1 MRIRQPKCWSL
12 LILFGCLL
20 GCATRRVAGDW
31 VVNENQELTRAIDAL
46 NEPYTAP
53 HMPGAIVAVVQGGD
67 PIFLKGY
74 GLANREFDVPWDP
87 TIVYTFFS
95 TTKSMTAAAILT
107 AQDRGL
113 LSLDDEIQ
121 EYLPDFPRFP
131 QKITIRQLLNHTS
144 GLWQDEEL
152 ITYLGAGAS
161 TFPITNEEM
170 YLLAKQQPVLSF
182 APGTSN
188 YYNDAGMRYAARILE
203 KATGKSFA
211 EAMKEL
217 LFDPAGMSTA
227 RIKPYEPM
235 WFEREAPAYD
245 LDQSRQMYPHTGA
258 MVVGIVMTETS
269 GDGAGS
275 GSILDFI
282 HYAQYLTRKQANGE
296 RLVDRLTAP
305 VYYGPGLLA
314 TYRYG
319 LRVQSY
325 RGITV
330 YEHGGYQGKEIA
342 YLPEFDTWILTMRN
356 ALDYSRVG
364 MNDYLYRIV
373 DGFCASDKRCS
384 HYMSAGNP
392 QLEQTI
398 QKPLDQNFSAE
409 EFSTLDGTF
418 IEAKSGLPIRFF
430 RDGRRIRYHL
440 LSTTADL
447 VRAEDAHS
455 YKSFENA
462 WQDLVQVH
470 VDTSSATP
478 EISLLFAD
486 WGKPRKLIP
495 AKNFVCCST
504 GTMEEYAGLYRSPT
518 YGVVY
523 ELRVRNERQLELRIG
538 AGARF
543 ADRLLLTRVAGD
555 IFESAQ
561 ERKGY
566 YLPIDPGVQFVRAN
580 NKITGMV
587 INGNGVRGLRLDR
600 LENAAKP

>member
-1 MRIRQPKCWSL
+1 
-12 LILFGCLL
+12 
-20 GCATRRVAGDW
+20 
-31 VVNENQELTRAIDAL
+31 VNKNPELTRIIDAL

-53 HMPGAIVAVVQGGD
+53 HMPGAIVAVVEGD
-67 PIFLKGY
+67 EPVFLKGY
-74 GLANREFDVPWDP
+74 GLANREFNAPWDP
-87 TIVYTFFS
+87 TVVYTFFS
-95 TTKSMTAAAILT
+95 TTKSMTAAAVMT

-121 EYLPDFPRFP
+121 KYLPDFPRFP
-131 QKITIRQLLNHTS
+131 HKITIRELLNHTS

-152 ITYLGAGAS
+152 ITYLGTGAS

-182 APGTSN
+182 VPGTSN

-235 WFEREAPAYD
+235 WFDREAPAYD
-245 LDQSRQMYPHTGA
+245 LDHTQQMYPHTGA
-258 MVVGIVMTETS
+258 VVVGIVMTETS
-269 GDGAGS
+269 GDGAAS

-282 HYAQYLTRKQANGE
+282 RYAQYLTRNQGQRKRLIE
-296 RLVDRLTAP
+296 RLTEP
-305 VYYGPGLLA
+305 VYYRPGLLA
-314 TYRYG
+314 AYRYG
-319 LRVQSY
+319 LRVQNY

-342 YLPEFDTWILTMRN
+342 YLPEFDTWILIMRN
-356 ALDYSRVG
+356 ALDYSRASMG
-364 MNDYLYRIV
+364 EYLYRIV

-384 HYMSAGNP
+384 HYMSADNP
-392 QLEQTI
+392 LFEQTI
-398 QKPLDQNFSAE
+398 QKPVDQKFSSE
-409 EFSTLDGTF
+409 EFSLLDGTF
-418 IEAKSGLPIRFF
+418 IEPKSGLPIRFF
-430 RDGRRIRYHL
+430 RDQRRIRYHL

-447 VRAEDAHS
+447 VRAKAGEAHS
-455 YKSFENA
+455 YKTFENA
-462 WQDLVQVH
+462 SQDLVQVYMN
-470 VDTSSATP
+470 TSSQIP
-478 EISLLFAD
+478 QISLLFAD
-486 WGKPRKLIP
+486 WGTPRKLVP
-495 AKNFVCCST
+495 AKNFDRRST
-504 GTMEEYAGLYRSPT
+504 GTLEEYAGLYRSPT

-523 ELRVRNERQLELRIG
+523 DLRARNKRQLELRIG

-543 ADRLLLTRVAGD
+543 SDRLLLTRVAGD
-555 IFESAQ
+555 TFESAQ
-561 ERKGY
+561 EQKGY

-580 NKITGMV
+580 NRITGMV

-600 LENAAKP
+600 LTAKPGQSF